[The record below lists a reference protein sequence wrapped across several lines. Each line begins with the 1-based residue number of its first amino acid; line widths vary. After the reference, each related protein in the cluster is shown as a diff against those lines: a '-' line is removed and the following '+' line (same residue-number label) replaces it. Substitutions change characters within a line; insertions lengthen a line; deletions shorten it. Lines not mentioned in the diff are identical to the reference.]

1 MIETKQY
8 NDTFFDEMEASSY
21 RSAREVL
28 PYLHKIFP
36 FKSVIDIGCGTG
48 VWLKV
53 CQDDLAITDFKGIEG
68 PYLKKEKLKVNPDNV
83 QFTDL
88 KQELKLDRKYD
99 LVISME
105 VGEHLPDSSSANF
118 VKSLANAGDFILF
131 SAALPGQEGT
141 YHINEQFPEY
151 WATKFID
158 AGFTPVDVLRKYFWN
173 NAGVDWWYRQNMM
186 LYIKKEVLPI
196 FPELQK
202 AAACTDP
209 EFLTRIHP
217 EIFELKTR
225 HIEKINSFPGFL
237 GFKWYQFKSK
247 FLK

>member
-28 PYLHKIFP
+28 PYLHELYSFN
-36 FKSVIDIGCGTG
+36 SVIDIGCGTG

-53 CQDDLAITDFKGIEG
+53 CKDDLAITDFTGIEG
-68 PYLKKEKLKVNPDNV
+68 PYLKKEKLKVNPDSV
-83 QFTDL
+83 IFADL
-88 KQELKLDRKYD
+88 KQQLSLDRKYD

-105 VGEHLPDSSSANF
+105 VGEHLPDSSADIF
-118 VKSLANAGDFILF
+118 VNSLCSAGDFILF

-151 WATKFID
+151 WAAKFIN
-158 AGFTPVDVLRKYFWN
+158 AGFVPVDVLRKYFWN
-173 NAGVDWWYRQNMM
+173 NSGVDWWYRQNMM
-186 LYIKKEVLPI
+186 LYVKKEFLPA
-196 FPELQK
+196 FPQLQT

-225 HIEKINSFPGFL
+225 HIKKINSFPGFL

>member
-21 RSAREVL
+21 RSAKEIL
-28 PYLHKIFP
+28 PYLYKFYS

-53 CQDDLAITDFKGIEG
+53 CHDDLAIKDFNGIEG
-68 PYLKKEKLKVNPDNV
+68 PYLKKEKLKVNPDSV
-83 QFTDL
+83 RFADL
-88 KQELKLDRKYD
+88 KQELKLVRKYD

-105 VGEHLPDSSSANF
+105 VGEHLPDSSADNY
-118 VKSLANAGDFILF
+118 VKSLVNAGDFILF

-151 WATKFID
+151 WAGKFCS
-158 AGFTPVDVLRKYFWN
+158 AGFVPVDILRKYFWN
-173 NAGVDWWYRQNMM
+173 NTNVDWWYRQNMM
-186 LYIKKEVLPI
+186 LYIKKELLEN
-196 FPELQK
+196 FAEFQT
-202 AAACTDP
+202 AASCTDAD
-209 EFLTRIHP
+209 FLTRIHP

-225 HIEKINSFPGFL
+225 HIKKINSFPGFL